1 MSGGGAWR
9 TLGIVQTERLGRFGP
24 RLSTVGVRWRAELD
38 RDGAGLWRAGAVGV
52 NWVLLE
58 AGEASAVDHLAV
70 PPGWTTVLIA
80 SDAGEAHG
88 ALRVLGRSA
97 VDVVLAAEASSWRSA
112 VALVDRG
119 LAHCAGLV
127 TDSAG
132 VVERSRRHRHVDA
145 VLTSVRPD
153 PALVRV
159 CRWSGTGVLVGTGR
173 IAVHHPG
180 PTVVASATAD

>member
-1 MSGGGAWR
+1 M
-9 TLGIVQTERLGRFGP
+9 QTERLGRFGP

-38 RDGAGLWRAGAVGV
+38 RGEAGLWRAEAVGV

-58 AGEASAVDHLAV
+58 AGDVSADDRIAV

-80 SDAGEAHG
+80 SDAEEAHG
-88 ALRVLGRSA
+88 ALRVLGRTA
-97 VDVVLAAEASSWRSA
+97 VDVVLAPQESCWTSA

-119 LAHCAGLV
+119 LARCSGLV
-127 TDSAG
+127 TDSAD

-145 VLTSVRPD
+145 VLASVRPD

-159 CRWSGTGVLVGTGR
+159 CRWSGTGVLVGAGR

-180 PTVVASATAD
+180 PTIPAVATAD